1 MKQRFTEEQIVK
13 ILARYKNGEKVK
25 ELARSVGVS
34 THTIYIW
41 KKKFSDMTVSEAK
54 RLKALEAENS
64 ALKRIVADLTLD
76 VTMLKA
82 VNAKKW

>member
-13 ILARYKNGEKVK
+13 ILARFKNGEKIK
-25 ELARSVGVS
+25 DLARGAGISP
-34 THTIYIW
+34 HTIYIW
-41 KKKFSDMTVSEAK
+41 RKKFSDMTVSEAK
-54 RLKALEAENS
+54 RLKCLESENS

-76 VTMLKA
+76 ITMLKA